1 MATFLRRR
9 LLSADAQDFFAQ
21 VGGAG
26 LGLAVAHGHAVGG
39 AAHISLLDE
48 LAGVLRAEM
57 PRRLDE
63 LSRLVLQ
70 RDPALAGRAHAL
82 AGSCSCLGA
91 RQLQNACLTLENAA
105 NTGSWHE
112 TQALFTELCAAWERL
127 DEALRNRPRT

>member
-1 MATFLRRR
+1 MLQATTHPSLTVRPKPCSSII
-9 LLSADAQDFFAQ
+9 LDPDQ
-21 VGGAG
+21 VAE
-26 LGLAVAHGHAVGG
+26 LERVGG

-57 PRRLDE
+57 PRRIEE
-63 LSRLVLQ
+63 LSKLLHQ
-70 RDPALAGRAHAL
+70 RDPDLAGRAHAL

-105 NTGSWHE
+105 RNASWHE
-112 TQALFTELCAAWERL
+112 AEPLFTELCAAWERL